1 MTGMTATYKGPV
13 SAMEYLGIK
22 VKLTNEEEQE
32 IKDFF
37 TRYDTDDNGM
47 LDLEE
52 LQKLFANFN
61 VVALQ
66 DDIKAFF
73 ERVDKDK
80 DGTVDYDE
88 LMTYIEEIL
97 AEKYTSEDIESAF
110 NLIDEDGSGEVSHEE
125 VAVAMAKADV
135 GIPHDEILYLLE
147 EADLNRDGTISF
159 SEFRSILFGL

>member
-1 MTGMTATYKGPV
+1 
-13 SAMEYLGIK
+13 MEYLGIK

-37 TRYDTDDNGM
+37 MRYDTDDNGM

-97 AEKYTSEDIESAF
+97 AERYTNEDIESAF